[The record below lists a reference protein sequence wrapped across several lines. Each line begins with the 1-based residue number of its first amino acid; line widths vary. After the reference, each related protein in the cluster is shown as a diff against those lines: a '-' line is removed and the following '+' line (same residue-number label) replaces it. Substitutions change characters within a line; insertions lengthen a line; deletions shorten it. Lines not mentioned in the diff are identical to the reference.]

1 MFKTRFVRIVLSLP
15 FLIVAGLFGLYLI
28 FGFFLVNP
36 LAQKLLPWVGETK
49 LGSRLS
55 AQKVSFNP
63 LTLEAAVDGLKLS
76 EQNGRLLAGF
86 DRLYLNI
93 GTTGLFR
100 WALRVQ
106 DVQLQRPQVA
116 FVLLPEGKTNWS
128 ALTAKLGEG
137 KSEGKKEPS
146 GGMARA
152 LIDHIKIADGDIEF
166 TDAAREGPPF
176 KAALKP
182 LGIELDRLSTLL
194 DDRGNYRIEAQLPEQ
209 GGAIILKGDLSLNPL
224 SSKGEIALAGI
235 RLADLQ
241 RADKVQRNFE
251 VSSGM
256 LAADLRYRFAMAAD
270 KTGAAQPSISIDGAG
285 LSVLGF
291 ALAPRGGGAPVLQLA
306 EARIGGA
313 NLDLT
318 ERRVGVASVSLTG
331 CKLAATRDAKGTLD
345 WQTMFAPVGGKP
357 AAAPDAQPATE
368 KGAPAQPWKVD
379 VREIRLADWAAHFT
393 DRGFAKPLAVK
404 AEGFGM
410 TAALSGEAGAV
421 TAIEVGPVN
430 AALGPVRVL
439 SGTEEAAV
447 LQRAGLVNAKL
458 NLADNRLV
466 IEAVELKGL
475 NTRVILD
482 KDKALNWT
490 EILKKA
496 PGAPEPAPAKQ
507 TAAKTAAADQK
518 PGMDV
523 QLARLSLDGI
533 EVGIT
538 DLSTAEPVKLDIT
551 KGFVTAKNLSLDMNR
566 AVPVQAGFGV
576 KQGGNFSVG
585 GSVIPGKASGR
596 IDLKLS
602 GFSLEPFEPYVNR
615 FAKLDL
621 KSGTVSTRGKLAFA
635 RGDGGTK
642 LDFTG
647 GFTVDKL
654 AITEEETGEPFF
666 SWEKLYSDTL
676 EFKLDPNRLHMNE
689 LVADNPFAKVIIF
702 EDKSINLKRIMRSS
716 GQQGGEAEAKK
727 AEAPKDAPKAEKPA
741 QAPAFPV
748 GIDRVRII
756 SADAEFADLSL
767 RPQFGTTMH
776 DLSGVVTGI
785 SNDPATTALVELDGK
800 VDEFG
805 LARVRGSLQPFQA
818 TDFTDMRLAFRNLE
832 MTRLTPYVAKFAG
845 RKVDSGKLTVDL
857 EYKIKQRQLAAENK
871 VVINKIKLGERVDSP
886 EALKLPLDLAIAI
899 LEDTNGVIDLDL
911 PISGNL
917 DDPEFSYGRIIWKA
931 LVNVLT
937 KVVTAPFRALGNLL
951 GIRSEKLEA
960 VEFDA
965 GAATL
970 LPPEQEKLK
979 EVGQALAKRPALALT
994 VAPGYDPKVDSRAL
1008 QELQIRRDVA
1018 ARMQLRMD
1026 AGQEPGPV
1034 DVMNP
1039 RAQKALEDLYDERFA
1054 KQGGMKALRA
1064 EYEKAGKGPRPP
1076 HAEMLERLTA
1086 QIPVTEAE
1094 LNRLAQARGESVKQ
1108 ALISLGKV
1116 DAARIT
1122 VGAPVKEDAGGK
1134 IVASKMNLGTGK

>member
-1 MFKTRFVRIVLSLP
+1 MFKTRVVRIVLSLP
-15 FLIVAGLFGLYLI
+15 FLIAAGLFGFYLL
-28 FGFFLVNP
+28 FGFSLVNP

-49 LGSRLS
+49 LASRLT
-55 AQKVSFNP
+55 AQHVKFNP
-63 LTLEAAVDGLKLS
+63 LTLEATVDGLKLAG
-76 EQNGRLLAGF
+76 QDGQLLAGF
-86 DRLYLNI
+86 DRFYLNI
-93 GTTGLFR
+93 GTTGLFS
-100 WALRVQ
+100 WALRIQ
-106 DVQLQRPQVA
+106 DVQLQRPRVV
-116 FVLLPEGKTNWS
+116 FVSLPEGKSNWS
-128 ALTAKLGEG
+128 ALTAKL
-137 KSEGKKEPS
+137 SEGKPEGKEEPS
-146 GGMARA
+146 GGAMARMM
-152 LIDHIKIADGDIEF
+152 IDHIKIAEGDIEF

-194 DDRGNYRIEAQLPEQ
+194 DDRGNYRIAAQLPEQ
-209 GGAIILKGDLSLNPL
+209 GGTLTLKGDISLNPL

-235 RLADLQ
+235 SLAELQ
-241 RADKVQRNFE
+241 RADKVPRGFTL
-251 VSSGM
+251 SSGT
-256 LAADLRYRFAMAAD
+256 LAASLRYRFTLV
-270 KTGAAQPSISIDGAG
+270 KGETGAGTPSVQVEDAN
-285 LSVLGF
+285 LGILNF
-291 ALAPRGGGAPVLQLA
+291 ALSPRGGGAPVLELA
-306 EARIGGA
+306 ELRIGNA
-313 NLDLT
+313 NIDLAQ
-318 ERRVGVASVSLTG
+318 RRVDVASVSLTG
-331 CKLAATRDAKGTLD
+331 GKLAATRDVKGKLD
-345 WQTMFAPVGGKP
+345 WQTLFAAGDGKP
-357 AAAPDAQPATE
+357 AAAPE
-368 KGAPAQPWKVD
+368 KGAPVQPWKID
-379 VREIRLADWAAHFT
+379 VREIQLSDWAARFT
-393 DRGFAKPLAVK
+393 DRGFAKPLAVT
-404 AEGFGM
+404 AAGFGLK
-410 TAALSGEAGAV
+410 AALSGEVGAE

-439 SGTEEAAV
+439 SGTEEAAA
-447 LQRAGLVNAKL
+447 LQRAALVNAKL
-458 NLADNRLV
+458 NLAANRLV
-466 IEAVELKGL
+466 IEAAELKGL
-475 NTRVILD
+475 STRVILD
-482 KDKALNWT
+482 KDKVLNWT
-490 EILKKA
+490 EILKNA
-496 PGAPEPAPAKQ
+496 PGAPAPAPAKP
-507 TAAKTAAADQK
+507 AAVKPAAGDK

-523 QLARLSLDGI
+523 QLTRLNLDGI
-533 EVGIT
+533 EVGIV
-538 DLSTAEPVKLDIT
+538 DQSTAEPVKLDIT
-551 KGFVTAKNLSLDMNR
+551 KGFVTAKNLSLDMNK

-585 GSVIPGKASGR
+585 GSITPGKASGR
-596 IDLKLS
+596 LDLKLA
-602 GFSLEPFEPYVNR
+602 GFSLEPLEPYVNR

-621 KSGTVSTRGKLAFA
+621 RSGTVSTRGKLAFA
-635 RGDGGTK
+635 RGEAATK

-654 AITEEETGEPFF
+654 AITEEETGDPFF
-666 SWEKLYSDTL
+666 SWEKLHSNTL
-676 EFKLDPNRLHMNE
+676 EFKLHPNRLHMNE

-702 EDKSINLKRIMRSS
+702 EDKSINLKRIIRNS
-716 GQQGGEAEAKK
+716 GQGGEAEAKK
-727 AEAPKDAPKAEKPA
+727 AATPRDPPKAEKPG

-748 GIDRVRII
+748 AIDRVRII

-767 RPQFGTTMH
+767 QPQFGTKMH
-776 DLSGVVTGI
+776 DLNGVVTGI

-805 LARVRGSLQPFQA
+805 LARVRGSIQPFQA
-818 TDFTDMRLAFRNLE
+818 TDFTDIRLTFRNLE

-845 RKVDSGKLTVDL
+845 RKVDSGKLSVDL

-937 KVVTAPFRALGNLL
+937 KVVTAPFRALGSLL
-951 GIRSEKLEA
+951 GIGADKLEE

-994 VAPGYDPKVDSRAL
+994 VAPAYDPKADSRAL

-1034 DVMNP
+1034 DTTNP
-1039 RAQKALEDLYDERFA
+1039 RAQKALEDLYGERFD
-1054 KQGGMKALRA
+1054 KQGGMKAIRA
-1064 EYEKAGKGPRPP
+1064 EYEKAGRGSGPL
-1076 HAEMLERLTA
+1076 HAEILERLA
-1086 QIPVTEAE
+1086 LQIPVTEVE
-1094 LNRLAQARGESVKQ
+1094 LNRLAQARGESVKR
-1108 ALISLGKV
+1108 ALVSLGKV

-1122 VGAPVKEDAGGK
+1122 VGAPVKEDAGGGK
-1134 IVASKMNLGTGK
+1134 VVASKMNLGTGK